1 MTGAVLYTNSAGLL
15 TDYSH
20 HGVNGVPDN
29 AFRITPDLT
38 LLGRKVRVPSDVN
51 YLGTPTTWVFAKAR
65 DAKGVADALTNGR
78 GSISA
83 NAVTFADTPPQR
95 GAAITA
101 SRLKARKHPIRKCR
115 FRACSAAR

>member
-29 AFRITPDLT
+29 TFRITPDLT

-51 YLGTPTTWVFAKAR
+51 YLGTPTT
-65 DAKGVADALTNGR
+65 G
-78 GSISA
+78 GS
-83 NAVTFADTPPQR
+83 PR
-95 GAAITA
+95 
-101 SRLKARKHPIRKCR
+101 
-115 FRACSAAR
+115 RAMPRAWSTR